1 MKHKR
6 IAAGVFSDGLINKFI
21 RGASISGMTWEALS
35 VFLYD
40 TTRLFKKNIF
50 IQFDN
55 EENALS
61 FYRVCNEYR
70 NNCFLYFPSL
80 KTREAVPG
88 FDIEDT
94 RYRKES
100 ILGLMG
106 DDASCCIVTE
116 RSLSELSIP
125 GAVESSVINFNF
137 CVGDKNSPEKT
148 IEKLD
153 SSGYERSVSVFDPGY
168 YSTRGD
174 ILDIY
179 PVHFRNPFRISYNF
193 DRIEAISIFDPLSQL
208 TTKSIKTL
216 SFSDFN
222 SDLYDINNISLM
234 MIHPD
239 ISVCLISR
247 LGNKIVLSHLEEN
260 GRIDLAFSPVV
271 LLNKSKRKR
280 LKKVGRLS
288 KNVKNFF
295 FVGGEIK
302 KNSVF
307 SKNIGARF
315 VSVSIGRGFLS
326 NDLSLLVISERCL
339 FDPKQQ
345 EDKWQNVDRNNG
357 QFIDRGALSGLVD
370 GDFLVHKAFGL
381 GIYRGVVF
389 QNSENGKKE
398 SLEIEYDNNSRVFV
412 SQDQLSRVHRYV
424 GTKKTPKISSLGS
437 RRWVS
442 EISRARM
449 AVSSVAK
456 ELVELYSE
464 KNKERPFRYVKE
476 NDIDN
481 MLSGSFSF
489 IETPD
494 QKNAISDVL
503 SDMNGKKPLDRLIC
517 GDVGFGK
524 TEVAVRAIFKAFL
537 SDRVSVLLCPTT
549 ILADQHYITCKERLG
564 HLGLSIDLLSRFKSK
579 REQKKTLVGL
589 KNKKIDVLIGTHRV
603 LSADVKIPG
612 LGLLIIDEEHRFG
625 VGHKEKIR
633 SFKKRLDVLT
643 LTATPIP
650 RTLQQSLV
658 GLRDLST
665 ILTPPKSRRP
675 IFTTVRYF
683 DWDLVF
689 SYIDV
694 ELDRGGQVYFLHN
707 NIKSIPYITEKIRSR
722 FSGATTGEVSGKM
735 PSGILVSTILS
746 FFRDEIDI
754 LVCTTIIESGLDVT
768 NANCIIINNAQNFGL
783 SQLYQIRGRV
793 GRGAKQARC
802 LLLVPHRPLEKDA
815 HRRLKAVEQNS
826 ALGSGYN
833 ISMKDLEIRGA
844 GSLFGYKQSGHI
856 SAVGFEMYCEILK
869 SEIDRATGRDKADDM
884 PSIHLSGSADIS
896 DAYIIDRSF
905 RIDYYYKISRIA
917 SLGDLDI
924 IEQELVDRFGPLPG
938 STQMLLSVAR
948 ARVLFR
954 GAPIKN
960 IYIGDG
966 SLVFTLSNLGR
977 FNKLDE
983 LFNAVESFKHGGV
996 KGYRYEKTGA
1006 GKLKII
1012 FTTSDVESS
1021 MELLLSCVCLFSFD
1035 DDK

>member
-1 MKHKR
+1 VSG
-6 IAAGVFSDGLINKFI
+6 GVFSDDLINKFI
-21 RGASISGMTWEALS
+21 RGFSVSGMTWDALAI
-35 VFLYD
+35 FLYE
-40 TTRLFKKNIF
+40 TTRLLKKNIF
-50 IQFDN
+50 IQLDD
-55 EENALS
+55 EVRALS
-61 FYRVCNEYR
+61 FYRVCNEYS
-70 NNCFLYFPSL
+70 NSCFLYFPCV
-80 KTREAVPG
+80 KTRDVVPG
-88 FDIEDT
+88 FDVEDT

-106 DDASCCIVTE
+106 GDASCCILTK
-116 RSLSELSIP
+116 RSLYELSIP
-125 GAVESSVINFNF
+125 QSIESGVINFNF
-137 CVGDKNSPEKT
+137 CVGDKSSPEKT
-148 IEKLD
+148 IDKLG
-153 SSGYERSVSVFDPGY
+153 SAGYERSLSVFDPGH
-168 YSTRGD
+168 YSSRGD
-174 ILDIY
+174 VLDIY
-179 PVHFRNPFRISYNF
+179 PIHFRNPFRISFNF
-193 DRIEAISIFDPLSQL
+193 DRIETISIFDPLSQL
-208 TTKSIKTL
+208 TIKSIKTL
-216 SFSDFN
+216 LFKDFN
-222 SDLYDINNISLM
+222 VGSHVVNNISLM
-234 MIHPD
+234 GLHPGVD
-239 ISVCLISR
+239 ICSISKNETE
-247 LGNKIVLSHLEEN
+247 LVLSHLEEK
-260 GRIDLAFSPVV
+260 GRIELDFSPVV
-271 LLNKSKRKR
+271 LSDKSKRLR

-302 KNSVF
+302 KNSVYA
-307 SKNIGARF
+307 KNIGARF
-315 VSVSIGRGFLS
+315 VSGSIGRGFLS
-326 NDLSLLVISERCL
+326 NELSLLVVSERVL
-339 FDPKQQ
+339 FYLEKP
-345 EDKWQNVDRNNG
+345 EDKWQNIERNNG
-357 QFIDRGALSGLVD
+357 QFINRGALSGLID
-370 GDFLVHKAFGL
+370 GDFLVHRSFGI

-389 QNSENGKKE
+389 QNSENGEKE

-412 SQDQLSRVHRYV
+412 SLDQLSRVHRYV
-424 GTKKTPKISSLGS
+424 GSRKTPKISSLGS
-437 RRWVS
+437 KRWVS
-442 EISRARM
+442 ELRRTRD

-464 KNKERPFRYVKE
+464 KNKERPFSYVKE

-481 MLSGSFSF
+481 MLSDSFSF

-494 QKNAISDVL
+494 QKDAISDVL

-564 HLGLSIDLLSRFKSK
+564 PLGVSIDLLSRFKSK
-579 REQKKTLVGL
+579 LDQKKTLTSL

-603 LSADVKIPG
+603 LSGDVKIPG

-633 SFKKRLDVLT
+633 SFKKHLDVLT

-665 ILTPPKSRRP
+665 VLTPPKSRRP
-675 IFTTVRYF
+675 IFTTVQYF

-689 SYIDV
+689 SYIET
-694 ELDRGGQVYFLHN
+694 ELERGGQTYFLHN
-707 NIKSIPYITEKIRSR
+707 DIKSIPYIAEKIRSR
-722 FSGATTGEVSGKM
+722 FSGAATGEVSGKM
-735 PSGILVSTILS
+735 PSGILETTVLA
-746 FFRDEIDI
+746 FFRGEIDI

-793 GRGAKQARC
+793 GRGTKQAHC

-815 HRRLKAVEQNS
+815 HRRLKTIEQNS
-826 ALGSGYN
+826 SLGSGYN

-869 SEIDRATGRDKADDM
+869 SEIDRVTGRDNADDM
-884 PSIHLSGSADIS
+884 PSIHLSEPADIS

-905 RIDYYYKISRIA
+905 RIDYYYKISRIV
-917 SLGDLDI
+917 SLDDLDI
-924 IEQELVDRFGPLPG
+924 IEKELLDQFGPLPM
-938 STQMLLSVAR
+938 STQMLLNVAR

-954 GAPIKN
+954 GVPIKN

-966 SLVFTLSNLGR
+966 SLVFALSSLGR
-977 FNKLDE
+977 FNNLDK

-996 KGYRYEKTGA
+996 KGYRYEKTGD

-1012 FTTSDVESS
+1012 FTTSGVESS
-1021 MELLLSCVCLFSFD
+1021 MELLLSSVCLFSFD
-1035 DDK
+1035 DDR

>member
-1 MKHKR
+1 MKHQR
-6 IAAGVFSDGLINKFI
+6 IPSGVFSDSLINKFI
-21 RGASISGMTWEALS
+21 RGASVSGMTWDALA

-40 TTRLFKKNIF
+40 TTILFKKNIF

-55 EENALS
+55 EERALS

-70 NNCFLYFPSL
+70 NNCFLYFPSV

-100 ILGLMG
+100 VLGLMG

-137 CVGDKNSPEKT
+137 CVGEKNSPEKT
-148 IEKLD
+148 IEKLG

-168 YSTRGD
+168 YSSRGD
-174 ILDIY
+174 VLDIY
-179 PVHFRNPFRISYNF
+179 PVHFRNPFRISFSF
-193 DRIEAISIFDPLSQL
+193 DRIETISIFDPLSQL
-208 TTKSIKTL
+208 TIKSIKNL
-216 SFSDFN
+216 SFRDFKN
-222 SDLYDINNISLM
+222 ISQDTNNISLI

-239 ISVCLISR
+239 VNVYLISK
-247 LGNKIVLSHLEEN
+247 LGNEIVLSHLEEN
-260 GRIDLAFSPVV
+260 GRIDLDFSPVV

-315 VSVSIGRGFLS
+315 VSGSIGRGFLS

-370 GDFLVHKAFGL
+370 GDFLVHKSFGL

-389 QNSENGKKE
+389 QKSENGKKE

-412 SQDQLSRVHRYV
+412 SLDQLSRVHRYV

-442 EISRARM
+442 EIRRARM

-549 ILADQHYITCKERLG
+549 ILADQHYITCEERLG
-564 HLGLSIDLLSRFKSK
+564 RLGLSIDLLSRFKSK

-707 NIKSIPYITEKIRSR
+707 DIKSIPYITEKIRSR
-722 FSGATTGEVSGKM
+722 FSGAATGEVSGKM
-735 PSGILVSTILS
+735 PSGILESTILS
-746 FFRDEIDI
+746 FFRGEIDI

-844 GSLFGYKQSGHI
+844 GSLFGYKQSGHV

-924 IEQELVDRFGPLPG
+924 IEQELVDRFGPLPM
-938 STQMLLSVAR
+938 STQMLLGVAR